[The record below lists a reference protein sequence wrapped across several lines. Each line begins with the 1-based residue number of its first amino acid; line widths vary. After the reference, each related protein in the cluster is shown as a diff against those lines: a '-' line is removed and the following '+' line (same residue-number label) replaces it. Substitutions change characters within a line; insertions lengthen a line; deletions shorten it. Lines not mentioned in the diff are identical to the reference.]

1 MLRPVNHSIGL
12 VSEMARKT
20 SVLTSLMNV
29 DLHCHSTVSDGLLP
43 PAEVVGR
50 AFRNGVQMLALTD
63 HDEISGLTEARERAA
78 ELGLRLIDGV
88 EISVSWD
95 DHTIHIVGL
104 NVDPSQQVLR
114 DGLARIR
121 STRDRR
127 AGLIAASLDNAGIPD
142 ALQGALAYA
151 GNPAL
156 ISRAHFARFLAQQGY
171 ARDMKSVFEHYLVWG
186 KPGYVP
192 HQWAELG
199 EAVNW
204 IRAGGGTA
212 VIAHPGRY
220 RMTPKDM
227 RDFIASFRDLG
238 GEGLEVVSGAH
249 SPEQY
254 REYGAL
260 AREFGLLASRASDF
274 HGAKESRVDLGKLP
288 DLPANLTPVWQNW

>member
-1 MLRPVNHSIGL
+1 
-12 VSEMARKT
+12 
-20 SVLTSLMNV
+20 MNV

-63 HDEISGLTEARERAA
+63 HDETSGLTEARNRAE

-104 NVDPSQQVLR
+104 NVDPAHQALR

-121 STRDRR
+121 STRDSR
-127 AGLIAASLDNAGIPD
+127 AALIAASLDQAGIPD
-142 ALQGALAYA
+142 ALEGALAYA

-156 ISRAHFARFLAQQGY
+156 ISRAHFARFLVRHGY
-171 ARDMKSVFEHYLVWG
+171 ARDVKAVFEHYLVSG

-199 EAVNW
+199 EAIGW
-204 IRAGGGTA
+204 IHAGGGTA

-220 RMTPKDM
+220 RMIPQDK
-227 RDFIASFRDLG
+227 RAFITRFRDLG
-238 GEGLEVVSGAH
+238 GEGMEVVSGAH

-288 DLPANLTPVWQNW
+288 DLPAGLTPVWQNW